1 MVFTELYCIT
11 NPENLVFFGDFNG
24 DVAAGIYLTF
34 EVCDSQTNE
43 NCLSEQGKKELFT
56 QQENYIV
63 TIQNSEELVM
73 DEYDATKI
81 ITGET

>member
-43 NCLSEQGKKELFT
+43 NCLSDQGKKEFFT
-56 QQENYIV
+56 Q
-63 TIQNSEELVM
+63 
-73 DEYDATKI
+73 
-81 ITGET
+81 